1 MTAAAW
7 IVPLVIAA
15 ALPLVVAFRR
25 MSHAWS
31 QAEEATSAVPP
42 VAAEADALDP
52 AVRDLPA

>member
-15 ALPLVVAFRR
+15 ALPLIVAFRR

-31 QAEEATSAVPP
+31 QAEQATSVVRPT
-42 VAAEADALDP
+42 AEAEALDP
-52 AVRDLPA
+52 AVPDLPA

>member
-25 MSHAWS
+25 MSKAWS
-31 QAEEATSAVPP
+31 QAEQATSVVAP
-42 VAAEADALDP
+42 VATEADALDP
-52 AVRDLPA
+52 AVPDLPA